1 MKPVERLIDVRA
13 RGFGRCH
20 AHVWGVIVTV
30 FARGRRF
37 RMLQKSA
44 KKPDACGRN
53 TNTKRP
59 QKHPHQVFSVSLFQD
74 IEICD
79 A

>member
-1 MKPVERLIDVRA
+1 
-13 RGFGRCH
+13 
-20 AHVWGVIVTV
+20 
-30 FARGRRF
+30 
-37 RMLQKSA
+37 MLQESA
-44 KKPDACGRN
+44 KKPDAFGRN